1 MPGIDLEYEIM
12 DVPGYTEIEYIDDT
26 HAKSA
31 YVAAANNN
39 IPHTTGVESNI
50 TVVNNVLA

>member
-1 MPGIDLEYEIM
+1 M
-12 DVPGYTEIEYIDDT
+12 DGTVPTEIEDIGDT

-31 YVAAANNN
+31 YVATDKDN

-50 TVVNNVLA
+50 TLVNNSVD

>member
-1 MPGIDLEYEIM
+1 M
-12 DVPGYTEIEYIDDT
+12 DGTVPTEIEDINDT

-31 YVAAANNN
+31 YASVAKDN

-50 TVVNNVLA
+50 TVVNNVVY